1 MSAKEYGWFNR
12 PRLHRR
18 TGKPNKILAPQI
30 ANVIRVT
37 FGSDRN
43 FWGVI
48 KSCVR
53 VSADKLRAH
62 RLGAN
67 NYSYLISSISN
78 RRRRIDCGREAYRRF
93 QPCLYPESC
102 CLDRENQNHAVTT
115 DILSR
120 LHAGDE
126 CAM

>member
-18 TGKPNKILAPQI
+18 TGKPNKILATQI
-30 ANVIRVT
+30 ANVIGVT

-53 VSADKLRAH
+53 VSADKLRAD
-62 RLGAN
+62 RLEGN
-67 NYSYLISSISN
+67 NYSFLISAFLIAGAETTAAEKRIEDSN
-78 RRRRIDCGREAYRRF
+78 RA
-93 QPCLYPESC
+93 S
-102 CLDRENQNHAVTT
+102 
-115 DILSR
+115 ILNSVV
-120 LHAGDE
+120 
-126 CAM
+126 